1 MLTVI
6 YMVICNIVAFKKE
19 RPVNY
24 FGYSYSYV
32 PTQSMEPTIM
42 AGDTVIFKKCKY
54 EDLKVGDII
63 VYRSKEGQTK
73 GMYIIHR
80 INRIC
85 DDGFEML
92 GDNNHGIVDD
102 EHITKDMVMGKY
114 IRTFNFL
121 NIGKLAS
128 NKNIIFGLLALFFLG
143 IIILETINI
152 FLTQRN
158 NALKKKK
165 EAIKEQLLSDMKAEL
180 MKEILEEQNK
190 INEEIKEE

>member
-1 MLTVI
+1 M
-6 YMVICNIVAFKKE
+6 
-19 RPVNY
+19 
-24 FGYSYSYV
+24 
-32 PTQSMEPTIM
+32 
-42 AGDTVIFKKCKY
+42 
-54 EDLKVGDII
+54 
-63 VYRSKEGQTK
+63 
-73 GMYIIHR
+73 
-80 INRIC
+80 
-85 DDGFEML
+85 
-92 GDNNHGIVDD
+92 
-102 EHITKDMVMGKY
+102 KY